1 MTRVTLLYG
10 EVTLLVEYNERVAEK
25 LNEKSSEKTMRKSS
39 SSVGFTRGIRQMKE
53 DILTYDPDNT
63 YFKSTVGGFFD
74 TKKDVYRLI
83 SLLLTD
89 LGLMFGIR
97 SPSPW
102 QVISE
107 LRKLD
112 IITETDSTKFKEC
125 LSIANEIR
133 IKTYFANGGQKE
145 LFSPLRP
152 IPDTAEEST
161 EHPIL
166 PVLDQDILVRLLSD
180 SYDLQE
186 RCFTFYLKYV
196 QEDEVDPSI
205 FQDTLSSS
213 GELMRSNIYSRLQNF
228 NKSLDILESIS
239 EDSPKY
245 AQCVNARGN
254 HHSWKK
260 NWEKAIECYEDAL
273 QYSQNRSDNL
283 LFHCNL
289 AECLINCSRLEK
301 AEAKLEEAIK
311 LHDEIYGKGS
321 ETVILSRLML
331 HRGALYYSRKDT
343 QSAIETFQR
352 VEQMQKR
359 MTRCNDIHVINVN
372 SSIAWVYSDVRQ
384 SDRALDHLNRALCL
398 SHKMLGEGN
407 LSSELLKIYYS
418 ATYVYRKC
426 GRYDDASSML
436 ERSLKLADSLYGD
449 RAHPGK
455 IVEIEK
461 SGPIA

>member
-10 EVTLLVEYNERVAEK
+10 EETLLVEYNKRVAEK

-53 DILTYDPDNT
+53 DIVTYDPSNT
-63 YFKSTVGGFFD
+63 YFKSPAGGFFD
-74 TKKDVYRLI
+74 TKKDFYRLI

-89 LGLMFGIR
+89 LGLVFGIR

-112 IITETDSTKFKEC
+112 IITESGSTKFKEC
-125 LSIANEIR
+125 LSNANEIR

-145 LFSPLRP
+145 LFSPLRQN
-152 IPDTAEEST
+152 PDTAEEST
-161 EHPIL
+161 EHPIFR
-166 PVLDQDILVRLLSD
+166 VFDEDILVRLLSD
-180 SYDLQE
+180 SYVLQE
-186 RCFTFYLKYV
+186 RCFAFYLKYV
-196 QEDEVDPSI
+196 QEDEVDHSI

-239 EDSPKY
+239 KDSPKY

-254 HHSWKK
+254 HHSRKK

-283 LFHCNL
+283 LFYCNL
-289 AECLINCSRLEK
+289 AECLIKCSRLEK

-321 ETVILSRLML
+321 ETVILSQLML
-331 HRGALYYSRKDT
+331 ERGALYYKRKDT

-407 LSSELLKIYYS
+407 LSSELLKIYYN
-418 ATYVYRKC
+418 AAVVYRKC